1 MTGLAHSDRRAAAHL
16 LAERLPRLLA
26 VTLVAAI
33 LTTVAIVL
41 VAPSTS
47 MWDRLAGL
55 ALRVFVAYSMGR
67 HLIRRRLPLYVAHG
81 RTRGQFMQHASLAA
95 AGYSA
100 AAAVVMAGGL
110 RIESAVHRAFDW
122 PHDLA
127 FTHLFEGPEQLWL
140 VGIEFWLLFAV
151 WGVAGALLAVWFMV
165 AWEEASSLLSVL
177 LFLLR
182 IPAAAGI
189 VVLAE
194 SAVGT
199 PTPFGLGLA
208 GPLPV
213 AMAVAVC
220 AAVTA
225 TGLAMTWVVVR
236 HVRIRATA
244 P

>member
-1 MTGLAHSDRRAAAHL
+1 MTGLAHRDRRAAAHL
-16 LAERLPRLLA
+16 LAERLPRLVA

-33 LTTVAIVL
+33 LSAVAIVL
-41 VAPSTS
+41 FAPSTS

-151 WGVAGALLAVWFMV
+151 WAVAGALLAVWLR
-165 AWEEASSLLSVL
+165 AAEEHLSF
-177 LFLLR
+177 FLDLVR

-199 PTPFGLGLA
+199 PTAFGLGLA

-225 TGLAMTWVVVR
+225 TGLAMTWVVLR